1 MDIAKG
7 TGRAVGNIVLN
18 TAKTGENATKIAAD
32 VVQLVDDVTN
42 SARKSIDVV
51 NTAQDNAIAALR
63 GSSKIIDSG
72 SMLSVEAINGLTKNT
87 ENALTLSSQGLTT
100 ITASVGVLNE
110 FLTTNKTTLS
120 NLVGG
125 PIEIANQVTTG
136 INSLLKI
143 VLISPINAIIK
154 RLEAYG
160 MRTQLN
166 RDAALKTLQNKIEIE
181 ELQREL
187 DKTEAMIRLAR
198 ASIEKKEQ
206 LAKLMMGIEEI
217 PSDQRKGDLVPLI
230 NEIKKNPE
238 KQEEVIDAL
247 EVENEINASP
257 SQSGGMR
264 KKRLIKHKKMIKK
277 QKKAKTVK
285 KTKTKRKS
293 TNKRKTRK

>member
-18 TAKTGENATKIAAD
+18 TVKTGENATKIASD

-63 GSSKIIDSG
+63 GSSKIIDSS

-87 ENALTLSSQGLTT
+87 ENALTLSSHGLTT

-143 VLISPINAIIK
+143 VLVSPINAIIK

-160 MRTQLN
+160 KRKEIMR
-166 RDAALKTLQNKIEIE
+166 DFALKKLQSQNELDMHQLEIDKINAMIELARVTAKKRE
-181 ELQREL
+181 EL
-187 DKTEAMIRLAR
+187 
-198 ASIEKKEQ
+198 S
-206 LAKLMMGIEEI
+206 KLMLENN
-217 PSDQRKGDLVPLI
+217 PNNLPTSNSNADLVPI
-230 NEIKKNPE
+230 IKEIQSSEQNKNEVKEAIEIRNEIENPGM
-238 KQEEVIDAL
+238 
-247 EVENEINASP
+247 
-257 SQSGGMR
+257 SGGR
-264 KKRLIKHKKMIKK
+264 KKRKKHTKKNKRSKK
-277 QKKAKTVK
+277 
-285 KTKTKRKS
+285 RRI
-293 TNKRKTRK
+293 NKRKTRK

>member
-18 TAKTGENATKIAAD
+18 TVKTGENATKIASD

-63 GSSKIIDSG
+63 GSSKIIDSS

-87 ENALTLSSQGLTT
+87 ENALTLSSHGLTT

-143 VLISPINAIIK
+143 VLVSPINAIIK

-160 MRTQLN
+160 KRKEIMR
-166 RDAALKTLQNKIEIE
+166 DFALKKLQSQNELDMHQLEIDKINAMIELARVTAKKRE
-181 ELQREL
+181 EL
-187 DKTEAMIRLAR
+187 
-198 ASIEKKEQ
+198 S
-206 LAKLMMGIEEI
+206 KLMLENN
-217 PSDQRKGDLVPLI
+217 PNNLPTSNSNADLVPI
-230 NEIKKNPE
+230 IKEIQSSEQNKNEVKEAIEVRNEIENPGM
-238 KQEEVIDAL
+238 
-247 EVENEINASP
+247 
-257 SQSGGMR
+257 SGGR
-264 KKRLIKHKKMIKK
+264 KKRKKHTKKNKRSKK
-277 QKKAKTVK
+277 
-285 KTKTKRKS
+285 RRI
-293 TNKRKTRK
+293 NKRKTRK